1 MKHKTDIKHSSDTKQ
16 SSDIRQKMQL
26 SVFLAKAQLKI
37 RNEGSFLGFFW
48 YILNPLAL
56 FLTILFIKQSAFLN
70 IDIEYYPLYLLI
82 GLSTLSL
89 VSRVIFIS
97 AEIIKGNGTFIK
109 AMKFPIESLVYS
121 SLLHLLFLYVFEVFL
136 IFCLALFYGIPFL
149 NFVLF
154 SIYLLVFTASLIGIS
169 FIITTIGVYISDITN
184 VWNIVSQILLFI
196 TPIFYVLKPGT
207 ELATFNYF
215 NPLYYFI
222 TLARDSLMYGRV
234 DGFIFM
240 ISCGLTATSLVVG
253 IIVFERNKKKFA
265 ELV

>member
-1 MKHKTDIKHSSDTKQ
+1 MSEKLNSNIK
-16 SSDIRQKMQL
+16 QKIEL
-26 SVFLAKAQLKI
+26 SLFLAKAQLKI
-37 RNEGSFLGFFW
+37 RNEGSALGFFW

-56 FLTILFIKQSAFLN
+56 FLTILFIKQSAFSN
-70 IDIEYYPLYLLI
+70 IDIPYYPLYLLI

-89 VSRVIFIS
+89 VSRVVSIS
-97 AEIIKGNGTFIK
+97 TEIIKGNATFIK
-109 AMKFPIESLVYS
+109 AMKFPVESLVYS

-136 IFCLALFYGIPFL
+136 IFCLALFYSIPLL

-154 SIYLLVFTASLIGIS
+154 LIYLIVFTASLVGVS
-169 FIITTIGVYISDITN
+169 FIVTTIGVYISDIAN

-207 ELATFNYF
+207 ELATFNYV

-222 TLARDSLMYGRV
+222 RLARDSLIYGRV
-234 DGFIFM
+234 EGSVLVITCGF
-240 ISCGLTATSLVVG
+240 GAVSLVMG
-253 IIVFERNKKKFA
+253 MFVFNRNKKKFA